1 MRGKR
6 KPCSNKGPILA
17 FLIKQR
23 RLRPARHIKKM
34 ETVYV
39 LLMKRF
45 FWVFFFFQATLLAV
59 KTL

>member
-23 RLRPARHIKKM
+23 RLKPTHHIKKT

-45 FWVFFFFQATLLAV
+45 FFFFQTTFSLLAV
-59 KTL
+59 KRSD